1 MDDTASKENPSKDF
15 NKLDLSQ
22 LQGFSFG
29 TQWTQDKDAARDNRR
44 EGRARH
50 EDGGAHRE
58 GGEARRDRRGFRKPA
73 GPGAGIGQPPPPA
86 PAGEGGGQPRR
97 DERAPRRDFRAGGDA
112 RGQGAGAPRRDF
124 RGGPR
129 REGQGGERGQGGPGG
144 FRGGFAGRRDAQ
156 PEQRG
161 PYISP
166 YFNITFYPE
175 DSGFSALTKAIR
187 SSCRTY
193 ELFEIARVIVGKADR
208 FVAAVQ
214 RAQPGAQ
221 PSARPARPQ
230 KKTPGAEGGAA
241 AAATE
246 AGAPPAESA
255 KLPPLALSVPD
266 GLPFDTEDAAIAHVL
281 ARHLGQFFDSAEV
294 EVEAPKGNFL
304 VINKCGVTGE
314 LLGPPNYH
322 RYNQIVQQ
330 HHATRVTRMPFE
342 VFRNRIETIRDPE
355 VVSQWLEKMKKTTR
369 YTWKFTPPAE
379 GAEPLSFD
387 SLDDARAYLLATARD
402 KVVKFVETARFH
414 GKLLDALPQ
423 GEIRRA
429 VEGAVERQRRFPL
442 DTANAL
448 RGRLRRENFTI
459 FKKGSKGISYVCAVK
474 RKFRVPGQ
482 TFADSIGAL
491 ISFIEAHAM
500 VKASELPVKFLGI
513 HPPAPPAKSAAPAP
527 EHPAPGAAVATAE
540 TAPAEETPADATA
553 PAETAPA
560 SAPAEETPAQPA
572 AEAEAAAPAQTGD
585 EAQPTASA
593 PEQPAPPAA
602 EVAPAIADAAP
613 AAVEVAPAAETTPAA
628 ADASAALPR
637 PSGSVPPFTA
647 DTAATELSAEDKS
660 RLHTL
665 TGDLHW
671 LVSEGYVTE
680 FIDGRLFAPPPM
692 TEARKQEVE
701 KEEHDPENF
710 PDAPVSEESPAP
722 AASETGEAGPEPAEP
737 DAPSAE
743 AAAPSEPAPES
754 DAPAPAS
761 DTEPVPEES
770 PAAEPAPEEPPKT
783 E

>member
-29 TQWTQDKDAARDNRR
+29 TQWTQDKDAARDQRR
-44 EGRARH
+44 EGRGRRD
-50 EDGGAHRE
+50 DGAEHRE
-58 GGEARRDRRGFRKPA
+58 GGEHRRDRRSFRKPA
-73 GPGAGIGQPPPPA
+73 GGPAHDQPPSDT
-86 PAGEGGGQPRR
+86 AGEGGGQQRR
-97 DERAPRRDFRAGGDA
+97 SERGPRRDFRAGGES
-112 RGQGAGAPRRDF
+112 RGQGQGAAGQRRDF
-124 RGGPR
+124 HGGQR
-129 REGQGGERGQGGPGG
+129 REGQGGERAYGQGERGG
-144 FRGGFAGRRDAQ
+144 FRGGFHGRRDAQ
-156 PEQRG
+156 PEHRG
-161 PYISP
+161 AYISP
-166 YFNITFYPE
+166 YFNVIFYPE
-175 DSGFSALTKAIR
+175 DSGFSALAKAIR

-193 ELFEIARVIVGKADR
+193 ELFEIARVIVGKTDR
-208 FVAAVQ
+208 FVATIQ
-214 RAQPGAQ
+214 RKQPGGPQ
-221 PSARPARPQ
+221 PGRPAPAQ
-230 KKTPGAEGGAA
+230 KKAPEGSENAA
-241 AAATE
+241 DAPE
-246 AGAPPAESA
+246 ADAPQSAPA
-255 KLPPLALSVPD
+255 KTPPLAISIPD
-266 GLPFDTEDAAIAHVL
+266 GLPFENEDAVIAHVL
-281 ARHLGQFFDSAEV
+281 AHHLDKFFDSAEV

-304 VINKCGVTGE
+304 VINKCGLTGE

-330 HHATRVTRMPFE
+330 HHATRVARMPFE
-342 VFRNRIETIRDPE
+342 VFRNRIETLRDPD
-355 VVSQWLEKMKKTTR
+355 VVNQWLEKMKKTTR

-387 SLDDARAYLLATARD
+387 SLDDARAYLLSNARD
-402 KVVKFVETARFH
+402 KVVKLVETARFH
-414 GKLLDALPQ
+414 GKLLDVLPQ

-429 VEGAVERQRRFPL
+429 IEGALERQRRFPL

-448 RGRLRRENFTI
+448 RGRLRREGFTI

-482 TFADSIGAL
+482 TFSDSIGAL
-491 ISFIEAHAM
+491 IAFIEANPM

-513 HPPAPPAKSAAPAP
+513 HPPAQPAQPAAPAP
-527 EHPAPGAAVATAE
+527 EQPAPAAE
-540 TAPAEETPADATA
+540 TAPAD
-553 PAETAPA
+553 AETASGETVPPA
-560 SAPAEETPAQPA
+560 NEPQPPAQP
-572 AEAEAAAPAQTGD
+572 EAEAAAPGQTGD
-585 EAQPTASA
+585 EAQP
-593 PEQPAPPAA
+593 
-602 EVAPAIADAAP
+602 
-613 AAVEVAPAAETTPAA
+613 AAETAESSTPAA

-637 PSGSVPPFTA
+637 PSGSVAPFTGNA
-647 DTAATELSAEDKS
+647 AATELSAEDKS

-710 PDAPVSEESPAP
+710 PDAPVSEESSAP
-722 AASETGEAGPEPAEP
+722 AATEAASEAGPVPAEP

-743 AAAPSEPAPES
+743 AAAPAEPAPES
-754 DAPAPAS
+754 DVPAAGTEPAPES
-761 DTEPVPEES
+761 S